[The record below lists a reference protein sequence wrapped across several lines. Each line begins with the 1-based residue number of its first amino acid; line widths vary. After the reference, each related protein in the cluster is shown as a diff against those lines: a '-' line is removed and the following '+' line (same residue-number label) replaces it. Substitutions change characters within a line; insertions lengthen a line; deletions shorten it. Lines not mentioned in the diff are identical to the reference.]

1 MAIIKRFEDIEA
13 WQMSRKLCQ
22 KIEKITSSGTFAK
35 DYALKDQIRRSSGS
49 IMDNIAEG
57 FGRGG
62 NKEFNQFLS
71 FSKGSATEV
80 QSQLYRAL
88 DYNHINQ
95 ETFNRLYEETN
106 HIIGKITNL
115 MKYLFNCE
123 KRGTKYTKSPTPNP
137 LPIPPNPL
145 KGEPQTQNP
154 QNKPRAL

>member
-1 MAIIKRFEDIEA
+1 MASIKRFEDIEA
-13 WQMSRKLCQ
+13 WQMSRRLCRE
-22 KIEKITSSGTFAK
+22 IDNITSSGTFVK

-71 FSKGSATEV
+71 FSKGSAMEV

-88 DYNHINQ
+88 DYKHINQ
-95 ETFNRLYEETN
+95 EIFDQLYENTN

-123 KRGTKYTKSPTPNP
+123 NKGTKYTKT
-137 LPIPPNPL
+137 L
-145 KGEPQTQNP
+145 
-154 QNKPRAL
+154 

>member
-1 MAIIKRFEDIEA
+1 MASIKKFEDFEA
-13 WQMSRKLCQ
+13 WQMSRRLCRE
-22 KIEKITSSGTFAK
+22 IDNITSSGTFVK

-71 FSKGSATEV
+71 FSKGSAMEV

-88 DYNHINQ
+88 DYQHINQ
-95 ETFNRLYEETN
+95 ETFNQLYEETN

-123 KRGTKYTKSPTPNP
+123 NKGTKYTKTKTPPRP
-137 LPIPPNPL
+137 LPPDPL
-145 KGEPQTQNP
+145 KGEPKTRNP
-154 QNKPRAL
+154 QNKP